1 MWWVSPFGNL
11 RIKGLSHLPTAYRSV
26 TRPSSPLNAKAS
38 IECPFALDCVNA
50 QEYGYLFLSLRLCF
64 FYPRT
69 ISCFLPLRASN
80 TFQRLNRYPWL
91 LHGVVVISLNVS
103 YWNFQ

>member
-64 FYPRT
+64 FTRVQYHAFYP
-69 ISCFLPLRASN
+69 CG
-80 TFQRLNRYPWL
+80 L
-91 LHGVVVISLNVS
+91 LIPFKDLIGIHGYCTVLLLSL
-103 YWNFQ
+103 

>member
-64 FYPRT
+64 FTRVQYHVLYDT
-69 ISCFLPLRASN
+69 S
-80 TFQRLNRYPWL
+80 QRLNRYPWL

-103 YWNFQ
+103 YWSFQ

>member
-64 FYPRT
+64 FTRVQYHAFYP
-69 ISCFLPLRASN
+69 CGFLIPFKDLIGIHGYC
-80 TFQRLNRYPWL
+80 TVL
-91 LHGVVVISLNVS
+91 LLSL
-103 YWNFQ
+103 